1 MENRKQKENKER
13 MVHVR
18 LPVAIHKK
26 LRIRAAE
33 NDKTIQ
39 NWLFEVIKREL
50 EHRDAKE
57 RDDGV

>member
-1 MENRKQKENKER
+1 MENRKQNENKER

-33 NDKTIQ
+33 NDQTIQ
-39 NWLFEVIKREL
+39 NWLFELIKREL
-50 EHRDAKE
+50 EYQDVKE
-57 RDDGV
+57 RDEVV

>member
-26 LRIRAAE
+26 LRMRAAE

-50 EHRDAKE
+50 EYQDAKK
-57 RDDGV
+57 RDDGL